1 MNNAFRVV
9 EKELYIY
16 FKTYYTEIAFVLMF
30 PIFLIGSMELGIGDK
45 VSIGDISY
53 IEFISPGI
61 LMMAAIT
68 TAFFNTGFIM
78 LFEKEYSES
87 FQGLITC
94 PISSNEIALGKIL
107 SGTIKSTING
117 LIIVVIVVLM
127 VGYTPPWTIILAA
140 PIIFIS
146 SLVFSAMG
154 LMLGVVLKKGYQLGT
169 LGNLVILPLTFVGGM
184 FFDVG
189 TLPSNIAV
197 VAKASFVTW
206 MIDALRDVMI
216 YGNTDVGLECLG
228 ILIVFVIFF
237 FASVKVFDRTVIH

>member
-30 PIFLIGSMELGIGDK
+30 PVFLIGSMQLGIGDK
-45 VSIGDISY
+45 VTIGAFKY
-53 IEFISPGI
+53 IEFISPGV

-94 PISSNEIALGKIL
+94 PISSNEISFGKIL

-117 LIIVVIVVLM
+117 IIIVIIVIAM
-127 VGYTPPWTIILAA
+127 IGYSPPWTIILSV
-140 PIIFIS
+140 PVIFLS
-146 SLVFSAMG
+146 SLVFAAMG

-169 LGNLVILPLTFVGGM
+169 IGNLIILPMTFLGGM
-184 FFDVG
+184 FFDVN
-189 TLPSNIAV
+189 TLPPTLRD
-197 VAKASFVTW
+197 VARASPVTW
-206 MIDALRDVMI
+206 MIDALRKVMI
-216 YGNTDVGLECLG
+216 YGDPNIIWECLG
-228 ILIVFVIFF
+228 ITVVFLLFF
-237 FASVKVFDRTVIH
+237 IIAVKVFDRTVIH

>member
-30 PIFLIGSMELGIGDK
+30 PIFLIGSMELGIGDR
-45 VSIGDISY
+45 VSIGDSSY

-94 PISSNEIALGKIL
+94 PISSNEIAFGKIL

-117 LIIVVIVVLM
+117 LIIVLVVVIM
-127 VGYTPPWTIILAA
+127 IGYVPPWTIILAV
-140 PIIFIS
+140 PVIFIS

-169 LGNLVILPLTFVGGM
+169 LGNLVILPLTFLGGM
-184 FFDVG
+184 FFDVN
-189 TLPSNIAV
+189 TLPGNIAT

-206 MIDALRDVMI
+206 MIDALRKVMI
-216 YGNTDVGLECLG
+216 YGDTNIGYECIG
-228 ILIVFVIFF
+228 ILVVFVVFF
-237 FASVKVFDRTVIH
+237 YFSVKIFDRTVIH